1 MTETTFNPP
10 TPARASD
17 WLTRYYFARA
27 AFSIVW
33 VAAAIAVGTMM
44 PVVAAVLLLVYPAW
58 DALANLADARR
69 HGGLRKNFTQMLN
82 VVVSGVATAAVAI
95 ALTINMHGVLGV
107 YGAWAMLAGIFQ
119 LATGVRRWK
128 VHGAQ
133 WPMILSGAQSALAGG
148 FFIVRAGGAQVPTI
162 SDIAPYAAFGAFY
175 FFVSALSLA
184 VSSAWS
190 RSPRSAAR

>member
-1 MTETTFNPP
+1 
-10 TPARASD
+10 
-17 WLTRYYFARA
+17 
-27 AFSIVW
+27 
-33 VAAAIAVGTMM
+33 M
-44 PVVAAVLLLVYPAW
+44 P
-58 DALANLADARR
+58 
-69 HGGLRKNFTQMLN
+69 N
-82 VVVSGVATAAVAI
+82 VVVSGVATAVVAI
-95 ALTINMHGVLGV
+95 ALTINKHAVLGV
-107 YGAWAMLAGIFQ
+107 YGSWAMLAGIFQ

-175 FFVSALSLA
+175 FLVSALPLA

-190 RSPRSAAR
+190 RSPRSSARCSRLSVFLAMAPRGLMEAADPPGECQGGIYAGANSGGLPDAVLVCQSDMLS